1 VDYLQFDSQQI
12 GHTISWFPPQTRFFS
27 SSDRIAIA
35 GIPLQTPDQNK
46 CTREQYLAYLRTI
59 VQQFYLRVN
68 TYEPVVLIEKHA
80 DGFAFTTKAAA
91 GECRYVCRRLVLATG
106 GTAHPRTLGVEGE
119 NLPHV
124 STRLDD
130 PHAYFGKRLMVIGG
144 KNSAVENALRCHHAG
159 AKVSLSY
166 RRPQLDPKHVKYWLY
181 PEISGL
187 LKSEEMHGYF
197 STVPLKI
204 TPSAALLQRADGS
217 TTEVPADFVLMAIG
231 YQADM
236 SLCRMAGIELS
247 GPCQKPV
254 YDRHTMES
262 SVPGIYLA
270 GTVTGG
276 TQDKFVVFI
285 ENGHVHI
292 DRILAAIT
300 GSAVSSQRPV
310 YEQPES

>member
-1 VDYLQFDSQQI
+1 
-12 GHTISWFPPQTRFFS
+12 
-27 SSDRIAIA
+27 
-35 GIPLQTPDQNK
+35 
-46 CTREQYLAYLRTI
+46 
-59 VQQFYLRVN
+59 
-68 TYEPVVLIEKHA
+68 
-80 DGFAFTTKAAA
+80 
-91 GECRYVCRRLVLATG
+91 
-106 GTAHPRTLGVEGE
+106 
-119 NLPHV
+119 
-124 STRLDD
+124 LDD

-187 LKSEEMHGYF
+187 LKSDEMHGYF

-204 TPSAALLQRADGS
+204 TPSSVLLQRADGPTS
-217 TTEVPADFVLMAIG
+217 EVPADFVLMAIG

-236 SLCRMAGIELS
+236 SLCRMAGIELN

-285 ENGHVHI
+285 ENGHIHI
-292 DRILAAIT
+292 DRILGAIT
-300 GSAVSSQRPV
+300 GAAVSSQRPV